1 MRDPSPTRP
10 CSRTPT
16 PARHSQTHTHPT
28 TETYPALTLA
38 LRGDSVGAHCRQ
50 ASAAWHDTAWQ
61 SIPHG
66 STTVPTPAQLPA
78 IVSLMGSR
86 AQHGA
91 PSHTCAP
98 MALVPPDTPRHRP
111 TAAPQPSGCLR
122 HSQATG
128 PSAGTPAPP
137 QPCPGTPLVPGGSSC
152 PSPPPARAAWG
163 HGHTPERVPRHLPL
177 PGITV
182 LPRHSPRP
190 PQHTWAFQHAHSQT
204 VCPAARHRHD
214 GAQSPRPQGSP
225 GSPRQLGGS
234 CWSRAHHDGSQ
245 GPPPRHIP
253 SCLPPGHETPGMVP
267 AASPTCDPDDG
278 PLGGVQHRPIAGGR
292 FGALGALV
300 LGQVPGQRVPGAGGA
315 AAATRALLRHPHR
328 LPAPR
333 RRRLLQQRDNVR
345 DTPAPA
351 APLTSTWPLPRHWH
365 RRAQRQPSG
374 TPQPSRSHLSPGSH
388 RSRQHLWHLRR
399 TQPCGRTKE
408 HREAPQALWDGA
420 RLRPRARDAAGKR
433 GLSRW
438 CCTKPCQSVLLR
450 PWSPRGCHGKR
461 AAAGWAT
468 SPGDAQSGG
477 QAGRRMSQ
485 GWSDGPSW
493 GR

>member
-137 QPCPGTPLVPGGSSC
+137 QPCPGTPLVPGGLL
-152 PSPPPARAAWG
+152 
-163 HGHTPERVPRHLPL
+163 LPL
-177 PGITV
+177 P
-182 LPRHSPRP
+182 SPCEGCLGP
-190 PQHTWAFQHAHSQT
+190 WAHT
-204 VCPAARHRHD
+204 
-214 GAQSPRPQGSP
+214 GEGS
-225 GSPRQLGGS
+225 SAS
-234 CWSRAHHDGSQ
+234 A
-245 GPPPRHIP
+245 PPRH
-253 SCLPPGHETPGMVP
+253 
-267 AASPTCDPDDG
+267 
-278 PLGGVQHRPIAGGR
+278 HR
-292 FGALGALV
+292 
-300 LGQVPGQRVPGAGGA
+300 
-315 AAATRALLRHPHR
+315 
-328 LPAPR
+328 
-333 RRRLLQQRDNVR
+333 
-345 DTPAPA
+345 PAPA
-351 APLTSTWPLPRHWH
+351 QPQAPPAHMGVPAR
-365 RRAQRQPSG
+365 
-374 TPQPSRSHLSPGSH
+374 PQP
-388 RSRQHLWHLRR
+388 
-399 TQPCGRTKE
+399 
-408 HREAPQALWDGA
+408 D
-420 RLRPRARDAAGKR
+420 
-433 GLSRW
+433 GLSRS
-438 CCTKPCQSVLLR
+438 Q
-450 PWSPRGCHGKR
+450 
-461 AAAGWAT
+461 
-468 SPGDAQSGG
+468 AQT
-477 QAGRRMSQ
+477 
-485 GWSDGPSW
+485 
-493 GR
+493 